1 MSNAFPFTVL
11 SDCGR
16 STTTMSALSFF
27 AKIKANVAP
36 VCPAPIIEIFYVYSS
51 DTLPIYK
58 LIKTKTPLF
67 QINYNIEITEFFI
80 KYWYFTF

>member
-51 DTLPIYK
+51 DTLP
-58 LIKTKTPLF
+58 F
-67 QINYNIEITEFFI
+67 IN
-80 KYWYFTF
+80 

>member
-36 VCPAPIIEIFYVYSS
+36 VCPAPIIEIF
-51 DTLPIYK
+51 LR
-58 LIKTKTPLF
+58 
-67 QINYNIEITEFFI
+67 
-80 KYWYFTF
+80 